1 MDSIMTYITQCD
13 QILYGILATI
23 LMLLFMM
30 KLQHFSR
37 VIHVELKAM
46 LRSPFLGS
54 LLNLKISQ

>member
-30 KLQHFSR
+30 KLQHFSW
-37 VIHVELKAM
+37 VIPVELNAM
-46 LRSPFLGS
+46 LRCPFLGS